1 LGTKY
6 NGTPE
11 EIRALDAFI
20 KFYRAAGSFKTR
32 IDRHHPHCTL
42 SESQFGTL
50 EMLFHL
56 GPLNQKSIGKK
67 LLISKSNVVSV
78 IDKLEQRG
86 LVKRQRCEEDRRNIY
101 IHLTEAGEDLIQDI
115 LPIHVATIV
124 KEMSCLSAAEQ
135 DELGRLCKKLGRM
148 EI

>member
-1 LGTKY
+1 MSTKY

-11 EIRALDAFI
+11 ENRALDAFI
-20 KFYRAAGSFKTR
+20 KFYRAAGSLKTR
-32 IDRHHPHCTL
+32 IDRHQPNGTL

-56 GPLNQKSIGKK
+56 GPLNQKAIGEK
-67 LLISKSNVVSV
+67 LLISKSNVVSI

-101 IHLTEAGEDLIQDI
+101 IHLTDAGRKTIQEI
-115 LPIHVATIV
+115 IPTHVAAIV
-124 KEMSCLSAAEQ
+124 KEMSCLTADEQ
-135 DELGRLCKKLGRM
+135 EELGRLCKKLGRQ
-148 EI
+148 EP